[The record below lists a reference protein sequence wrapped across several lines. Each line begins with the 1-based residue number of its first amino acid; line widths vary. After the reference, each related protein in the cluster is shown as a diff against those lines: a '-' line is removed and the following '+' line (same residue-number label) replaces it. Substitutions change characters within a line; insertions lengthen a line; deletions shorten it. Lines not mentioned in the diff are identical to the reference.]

1 MEWLLASL
9 VGLLDALSPK
19 DTGQFRAFID
29 EHATGLAAVHAEN
42 RRALA
47 EAADR
52 AVSTLQA
59 DSELISALCEEIK
72 TLNREVAEVSARNI
86 VLMAGQTRL
95 EAQHEADRAHIRELI
110 AEMVRRDIR

>member
-19 DTGQFRAFID
+19 PTGQFAAFID
-29 EHATGLAAVHAEN
+29 EHATGLASVHAEN

-47 EAADR
+47 SAADE
-52 AVSTLQA
+52 AVKTLA
-59 DSELISALCEEIK
+59 EDSDLIAALCDEIK
-72 TLNREVAEVSARNI
+72 SLNREVAEVSARNI
-86 VLMAGQTRL
+86 VLMAGQQRM